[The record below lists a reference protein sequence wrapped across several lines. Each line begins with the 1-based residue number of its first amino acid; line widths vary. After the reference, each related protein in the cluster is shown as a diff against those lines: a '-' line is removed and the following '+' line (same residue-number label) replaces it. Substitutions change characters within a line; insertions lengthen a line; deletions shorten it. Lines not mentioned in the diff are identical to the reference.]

1 MTDAKP
7 MPGRNSGAIPPN
19 LVGTQL
25 GSFLLT
31 RQLGRGGMGA
41 VYLGEHVL
49 IGSKVAVKV
58 LHPHLAVHA
67 DLVARFFAEAR
78 AVNVIGHENIVSIFD
93 MAVQKAIHYFIM
105 EYLEGQSLA
114 QLADSN
120 GVVPASVAMPI
131 LAQVCDGLGAA
142 HARGVIHRDL
152 KPENIFLTP
161 RAGNPHFVKVL
172 DFGIAKLFADLTEV
186 HTRPG
191 AIVGT
196 PEYMAPEQANG
207 EKVDGRIDLYALGII
222 GYRLATGALPF
233 TAPTMPQV
241 LIKQR
246 DQIPPAPIKV
256 VPSTDPGFSDII
268 MRALK
273 KDPDRRFQTAAEFGQ
288 ALVNAIGRLR
298 RPTRE
303 LPSIELS
310 PPPETEVD
318 PSGPPTVMLNP
329 PPQSAIRARVLE
341 GASWLL
347 GPLECTDVSRAGL
360 FVASGAKPPPLMTRL
375 SLMLE
380 LEGEEWRCEGDV
392 VRHVTEEQARA
403 WGMSAGFAVQFTEL
417 PPTLRERL
425 ESQQAGRASS
435 RTSPGAAPAKVT
447 PEIHARAEALL
458 SRLRAVKDDDPYQLL
473 ELAPDV
479 TGREARQRAVTLGK
493 ELEQLGAHE
502 LDPAHEEERRRQQ
515 VRVRRMAQQLSLPLE
530 RLELDLPKG
539 NWRGIA
545 RALDEGLTADALD
558 RVREGWLNRNPS
570 AAARAR
576 IHQATG
582 QAWEGRGDAERA
594 LQEYE
599 RGLAADPANV
609 PLHQRRRQ
617 LLSRRDG
624 RAPDRP

>member
-7 MPGRNSGAIPPN
+7 VPGRNSGAIPPN

-93 MAVQKAIHYFIM
+93 MAVQKTIHYFIM

-114 QLADSN
+114 QLADSS

-161 RAGNPHFVKVL
+161 RSGQPHFVKVL

-246 DQIPPAPIKV
+246 DQIPTPPIRV

-273 KDPDRRFQTAAEFGQ
+273 KDPDQRFQTAAEFRQ
-288 ALVNAIGRLR
+288 ALLNATARLR
-298 RPTRE
+298 RPTHE
-303 LPSIELS
+303 LPAVEIS
-310 PPPETEVD
+310 PPPAGEVD
-318 PSGPPTVMLNP
+318 SSGPPTILLHP
-329 PPQSAIRARVLE
+329 SSKAAIRARVTE

-360 FVASGAKPPPLMTRL
+360 FVATEAKPPPLMTRL

-380 LEGEEWRCEGDV
+380 LDGEEWRCEGDV
-392 VRHVTEEQARA
+392 VRHVTGEQARA
-403 WGMSAGFAVQFTEL
+403 WGMSAGFALQFAEL
-417 PPTLRERL
+417 PPALRERL
-425 ESQQAGRASS
+425 EAQQTGRLPNKA
-435 RTSPGAAPAKVT
+435 PAGAALKVT
-447 PEIHARAEALL
+447 PEIHARAEAIL
-458 SRLRAVKDDDPYQLL
+458 SRLREVKEEDPYQLL
-473 ELAPDV
+473 DLALDV
-479 TGREARQRAVTLGK
+479 SGREARQRAVALGR
-493 ELEQLGAHE
+493 ELEQLGAHA
-502 LDPAHEEERRRQQ
+502 LSPAHEEERRRQQ
-515 VRVRRMAQQLSLPLE
+515 VRVRRMGQQLSVPLE
-530 RLELDLPKG
+530 RLELDLPRG

-558 RVREGWLNRNPS
+558 RARESWLNRNPS

-617 LLSRRDG
+617 LLTRREG